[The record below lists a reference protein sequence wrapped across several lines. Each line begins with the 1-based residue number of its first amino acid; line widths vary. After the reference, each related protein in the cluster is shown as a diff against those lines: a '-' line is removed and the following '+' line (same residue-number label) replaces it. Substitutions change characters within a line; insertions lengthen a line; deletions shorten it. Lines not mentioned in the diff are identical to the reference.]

1 MGPTTRARFV
11 HNRRGGRRR
20 RGQYAGEEAS
30 DDEEQRATSSSSS
43 DEGEE
48 EEEAEASGEEVDD
61 DEEVEEEAVAAEPA
75 AKEPPATAAAGERK
89 SGRKGPITIS
99 LKKMCKVCKRT
110 GHEAGF
116 KGAVYIDCPM
126 RPCFLCKMPGHTTLT
141 CPHRVAMEHGVIP
154 APRRNTNT
162 SLDYV
167 FQSQVKGKISMV
179 KPQFLIPNQLECG
192 NIKFHQ
198 RRVTCLEFHPTKNNV
213 LLSGDKKGLLGIW
226 DYVKLHEKITYD
238 SVHSCILN
246 SMKIDAAN
254 DGILFTASSDGTIS
268 STDLD
273 TGIGFPLLNL
283 NPNGWN
289 GPSTWRMI
297 YGMDLN
303 TDKGLLLVADNF
315 GFLYLLDRRSKAR
328 IGHPILIH
336 KKGSK
341 VTGLHCNPAQP
352 EVLLSS
358 GNDHYARIWDT
369 RKLEANSP
377 LASLAHGRVVN
388 SAYFSPQSGNK
399 ILTTCQDNRIRVW
412 DYIFGDLQ
420 TPSREI
426 VHSHDFN
433 RHLTPF
439 KAEWDPK
446 DYTETVAVIGRYIS
460 ENYNDVALH
469 PIDFIDTSSGK
480 LLAEVMDPDITTIS
494 PVNKLH
500 PRDDILATGSSR
512 SIFVWKPKTEADF
525 TEERTKQK
533 SKEYVYG
540 SSSWKKSN
548 GKHDNSSDDD
558 SDGGSDG
565 KNKKAKKTHFTHTV
579 KGKGKC
585 KL

>member
-1 MGPTTRARFV
+1 MD
-11 HNRRGGRRR
+11 
-20 RGQYAGEEAS
+20 S
-30 DDEEQRATSSSSS
+30 SSSSS
-43 DEGEE
+43 DEEGDQEE
-48 EEEAEASGEEVDD
+48 DAEASGEDVD
-61 DEEVEEEAVAAEPA
+61 DEEEEEAVAAEPA
-75 AKEPPATAAAGERK
+75 PKQPPAAAAAGEKR
-89 SGRKGPITIS
+89 GRRKGSITIS
-99 LKKMCKVCKRT
+99 LKKVCKACKRT
-110 GHEAGF
+110 GHQAGF

-126 RPCFLCKMPGHTTLT
+126 KPCFLCKMPGHTTLT
-141 CPHRVAMEHGVIP
+141 CPHRVTMEHGVIP
-154 APRRNTNT
+154 APKRNANT

-179 KPQFLIPNQLECG
+179 KPKFLIPNQLEHG

-198 RRVTCLEFHPTKNNV
+198 RRVTCLEFHPTKNSV

-246 SMKIDAAN
+246 SMKIDTTN
-254 DGILFTASSDGTIS
+254 DGMIYTASSDGTIS
-268 STDLD
+268 CTDLD
-273 TGIGFPLLNL
+273 TGIGSPLLNL

-289 GPSTWRMI
+289 GPSSWHMI

-315 GFLYLLDRRSKAR
+315 GFLYFLDRRSKTR

-341 VTGLHCNPAQP
+341 VTSLHCNPARP

-388 SAYFSPQSGNK
+388 SGYFSPRSGNK

-412 DYIFGDLQ
+412 DYILGDLQ
-420 TPSREI
+420 SPSREI

-460 ENYNDVALH
+460 ENYNGVALH

-480 LLAEVMDPDITTIS
+480 LLAEVMDPDIITIS

-500 PRDDILATGSSR
+500 PQDDILATGSSR
-512 SIFVWKPKTEADF
+512 SIFIWKPKIEDEL
-525 TEERTKQK
+525 TEERA
-533 SKEYVYG
+533 
-540 SSSWKKSN
+540 
-548 GKHDNSSDDD
+548 KHDNSSDDD
-558 SDGGSDG
+558 SGGDSGG
-565 KNKKAKKTHFTHTV
+565 KNKKAKKTRFTHAV
-579 KGKGKC
+579 KGKGKS
-585 KL
+585 KV

>member
-1 MGPTTRARFV
+1 MAAPARARFV
-11 HNRRGGRRR
+11 HNRSRRR
-20 RGQYAGEEAS
+20 AADESSDEQQDAS
-30 DDEEQRATSSSSS
+30 SSSSS
-43 DEGEE
+43 DDDGGDEEEEEMEVEGSEEE
-48 EEEAEASGEEVDD
+48 EEEA
-61 DEEVEEEAVAAEPA
+61 VADEPA
-75 AKEPPATAAAGERK
+75 ARKSPAAAGRG
-89 SGRKGPITIS
+89 GRKGPITIS
-99 LKKMCKVCKRT
+99 LKKVCKVCKKT

-126 RPCFLCKMPGHTTLT
+126 KPCFLCKMPGHTTLT

-179 KPQFLIPNQLECG
+179 KPRFLVPNQLECD

-246 SMKIDAAN
+246 SMKFDTAN
-254 DGILFTASSDGTIS
+254 DGVLYTASSDGTIS

-273 TGIGFPLLNL
+273 TGIGSPLLNL
-283 NPNGWN
+283 NPDGWS

-303 TDKGLLLVADNF
+303 TEKGLLLVADSF
-315 GFLYLLDRRSKAR
+315 GFLYLLDRRSKER
-328 IGHPILIH
+328 IGQPVLIH

-358 GNDHYARIWDT
+358 GNDHFARIWDT
-369 RKLEANSP
+369 RKLDPKSA

-388 SAYFSPQSGNK
+388 SGYFSPRSGNK
-399 ILTTCQDNRIRVW
+399 IMTTCQDNRIRVW
-412 DYIFGDLQ
+412 DYIFGNLES
-420 TPSREI
+420 PSREI

-446 DYTETVAVIGRYIS
+446 DYSETVAVIGRYIS
-460 ENYNDVALH
+460 ENYNGVALH
-469 PIDFIDTSSGK
+469 PIDFIDTSTGK

-500 PRDDILATGSSR
+500 PQDDILATGSSR
-512 SIFVWKPKTEADF
+512 SIFIWKPKNDIDP
-525 TEERTKQK
+525 TEERTSQK
-533 SKEYVYG
+533 VKEYVYG
-540 SSSWKKSN
+540 SGSRKKPD
-548 GKHDNSSDDD
+548 GKNDNSSGDD
-558 SDGGSDG
+558 SDGGGG
-565 KNKKAKKTHFTHTV
+565 KSKKAKKTRFTHTA
-579 KGKGKC
+579 KGKGKS
-585 KL
+585 KA

>member
-1 MGPTTRARFV
+1 MGPTTRAQFV
-11 HNRRGGRRR
+11 YNRRRR
-20 RGQYAGEEAS
+20 RGRHVVEEVS
-30 DDEEQRATSSSSS
+30 DDEEQRVDSSSSSS
-43 DEGEE
+43 DEGDED
-48 EEEAEASGEEVDD
+48 EEAEASGGEVDD
-61 DEEVEEEAVAAEPA
+61 EDEDEEEEAVAAEAAAKLPPA
-75 AKEPPATAAAGERK
+75 AAAAGEKRG
-89 SGRKGPITIS
+89 GRKGPITIS
-99 LKKMCKVCKRT
+99 LKKVCKVCKRT

-126 RPCFLCKMPGHTTLT
+126 KPCFLCKMPGHTTLT

-167 FQSQVKGKISMV
+167 FQSQVKGKIPMV
-179 KPQFLIPNQLECG
+179 KPKFLIPNQLECG

-226 DYVKLHEKITYD
+226 DYVKLHEKIIYD

-246 SMKIDAAN
+246 SMKVDTTN
-254 DGILFTASSDGTIS
+254 DGLLYTASSDGTIS
-268 STDLD
+268 CTDLD
-273 TGIGFPLLNL
+273 TGIGSPLLNL

-303 TDKGLLLVADNF
+303 SNKGLLLVADNF
-315 GFLYLLDRRSKAR
+315 GFLYFLDRRSKTR
-328 IGHPILIH
+328 MGHPVLVH

-341 VTGLHCNPAQP
+341 VTSLHCNPARP

-377 LASLAHGRVVN
+377 LADLAHGRVVN
-388 SAYFSPQSGNK
+388 SGYFSPQSGNK

-420 TPSREI
+420 SPSREI

-460 ENYNDVALH
+460 ENYNGVALH

-480 LLAEVMDPDITTIS
+480 LLAEVIDPDITTIS

-500 PRDDILATGSSR
+500 PQDDILATGSSR
-512 SIFVWKPKTEADF
+512 SIFIWKPKTEDEL

-533 SKEYVYG
+533 VREFVYG
-540 SSSWKKSN
+540 SGFRKKSN

-558 SDGGSDG
+558 SDGDSGG
-565 KNKKAKKTHFTHTV
+565 KNKKAKKSRFTHTV
-579 KGKGKC
+579 KGKGKS
-585 KL
+585 KA

>member
-11 HNRRGGRRR
+11 YNRRR
-20 RGQYAGEEAS
+20 RAVEEAS
-30 DDEEQRATSSSSS
+30 DDEEEQHDTSSSS
-43 DEGEE
+43 DEE
-48 EEEAEASGEEVDD
+48 EEEAEEASGEEVDD
-61 DEEVEEEAVAAEPA
+61 EEEAAAAEPG
-75 AKEPPATAAAGERK
+75 AKKPPAAAAAGERRG
-89 SGRKGPITIS
+89 GRKDPITIS
-99 LKKMCKVCKRT
+99 LKKVCKVCKRT

-126 RPCFLCKMPGHTTLT
+126 KPCFLCKMPGHTTLT
-141 CPHRVAMEHGVIP
+141 CPHRIAMEHGVIP

-179 KPQFLIPNQLECG
+179 KPQFLIPNQLDCG
-192 NIKFHQ
+192 NVKFHQ
-198 RRVTCLEFHPTKNNV
+198 RRVTCLEFHPARNNV

-246 SMKIDAAN
+246 SMKIDTAN
-254 DGILFTASSDGTIS
+254 DGVLYTASSDGTAS

-273 TGIGFPLLNL
+273 TGIGSPLLNL

-303 TDKGLLLVADNF
+303 TDKGLLLVADSF
-315 GFLYLLDRRSKAR
+315 GFLYLLDRRSKTR

-341 VTGLHCNPAQP
+341 VTCLHCNPAQP

-369 RKLEANSP
+369 RNLVPNSP

-388 SAYFSPQSGNK
+388 SGYFSPHSGNK

-412 DYIFGDLQ
+412 DYIFGNLES
-420 TPSREI
+420 PSREI
-426 VHSHDFN
+426 VHSHDFS

-460 ENYNDVALH
+460 ENYNGVALH

-500 PRDDILATGSSR
+500 PQDDILATGSSR
-512 SIFVWKPKTEADF
+512 SIFIWKPKNEADLI
-525 TEERTKQK
+525 EERTKQK
-533 SKEYVYG
+533 AKKYIYG
-540 SSSWKKSN
+540 SGSRKKSN

-558 SDGGSDG
+558 SDGDSDG
-565 KNKKAKKTHFTHTV
+565 KNKKAKRTRFTHTV
-579 KGKGKC
+579 KGKGKS
-585 KL
+585 KV